1 MTKELLPITLE
12 DAKED
17 FKKLDDLTCQTLK
30 KMPPKS
36 KVGNDAVDF
45 FTYQERLNTKGNKHI
60 SFFDLY
66 TNKNFY
72 MEKTYVKNI
81 LAYLKK
87 NSPNKSDLQIWR
99 SIMGLYFGMP
109 HIFKPLVAMEFYCRF
124 KPTAVLD
131 FTMGW
136 GGRLLGACA
145 LDVPH
150 YIGIDMNDKLRQP
163 YEQMVKMVKP
173 MTDTK
178 ITLMFKDALTV
189 DYSKLDY
196 DMVFTSPPYYNIE
209 LYNKTAQQSKDEWD
223 ANFYDPII
231 RKTFAGLKMGGHY
244 CLNIPAE
251 VYERVAL
258 KILGGADIKVPLN
271 KTQRQ
276 AVAFKGGTAYTEFVY
291 IWKKKGEIKG
301 EGITTYKDKFNKKYG
316 FEKDQSHSVADIAKI
331 TGYKKDGLE
340 TIFDKGVGA
349 YHTNPQSVRPQ
360 VKSPEQWA
368 MARIYSVIM
377 DGKAKKI
384 DASHLVKGEGIAD
397 EQKHVAYKPLP
408 KPRWKNEWV
417 IAKKSPIADR
427 GVFAKKDIPKG
438 TVIAPFYGKEILW
451 SDFKKKYGEYKYN
464 SFYTYTKKR
473 AGKMIVAKEEP
484 YLTMN
489 VVNYIN
495 ELPSGAN
502 AELDKE
508 HLVASRLIR
517 EGEELSLKYPKDY
530 NRYWLK
536 K

>member
-1 MTKELLPITLE
+1 MTKELLPITLD
-12 DAKED
+12 DARDD
-17 FKKLDDLTCQTLK
+17 FKKIDNLTCQTLK
-30 KMPPKS
+30 KIPPKS
-36 KVGNDAVDF
+36 KIGNNAVDF

-87 NSPNKSDLQIWR
+87 NSPNKSDLQVWR

-124 KPTAVLD
+124 KPKSVLD

-163 YEQMVKMVKP
+163 YEQMVKMVQP
-173 MTDTK
+173 MTETK

-209 LYNKTAQQSKDEWD
+209 LYNKTTQQSKDEWD

-231 RKTFAGLKMGGHY
+231 RKTFAGLKTGGHY

-276 AVAFKGGTAYTEFVY
+276 AVAFMGGTAYTEFVY

-301 EGITTYKDKFNKKYG
+301 EGFSNEVKEYEKIFKQYPDVFPSGYFRFLRTRLQKHIKNKTLIYKNGVILTYMIYQNSVKKTPDCIIKKGDVKLDQIVNKNQGNGAAKKVVEDFLTKFKTNRIWLEVRDDNKRAIQFYKDRGFKKVG
-316 FEKDQSHSVADIAKI
+316 DISF
-331 TGYKKDGLE
+331 G
-340 TIFDKGVGA
+340 
-349 YHTNPQSVRPQ
+349 
-360 VKSPEQWA
+360 
-368 MARIYSVIM
+368 
-377 DGKAKKI
+377 
-384 DASHLVKGEGIAD
+384 
-397 EQKHVAYKPLP
+397 
-408 KPRWKNEWV
+408 
-417 IAKKSPIADR
+417 
-427 GVFAKKDIPKG
+427 KDIG
-438 TVIAPFYGKEILW
+438 GVLML
-451 SDFKKKYGEYKYN
+451 
-464 SFYTYTKKR
+464 R
-473 AGKMIVAKEEP
+473 EP
-484 YLTMN
+484 
-489 VVNYIN
+489 V
-495 ELPSGAN
+495 
-502 AELDKE
+502 
-508 HLVASRLIR
+508 
-517 EGEELSLKYPKDY
+517 
-530 NRYWLK
+530 
-536 K
+536 

>member
-1 MTKELLPITLE
+1 MTHEILPITLA
-12 DAKED
+12 DARDE
-17 FKKLDDLTCQTLK
+17 FQKLDDLTCETLK

-36 KVGNDAVDF
+36 KVGNDAVDY

-87 NSPNKSDLQIWR
+87 NSPNKSDLQVWR

-124 KPTAVLD
+124 KPKSVLD

-163 YEQMVKMVKP
+163 YEQMVKMVEP

-189 DYSKLDY
+189 DYGKLDY

-209 LYNKTAQQSKDEWD
+209 LYNKTTQQSKDDWD

-251 VYERVAL
+251 VYDRVAL

-276 AVAFKGGTAYTEFVY
+276 AVAFKGGTAYTELVY
-291 IWKKKGEIKG
+291 IWVKKGQI
-301 EGITTYKDKFNKKYG
+301 EGGAITTYKDKFNKKYG
-316 FEKDQSHSVADIAKI
+316 FDEDQTHSIADIAKI
-331 TGYKKDGLE
+331 SGYKKDGLE
-340 TIFDKGVGA
+340 TIYDKGVGA
-349 YHTNPQSVRPQ
+349 YHTNPQSVRPT

-377 DGKAKKI
+377 GGKAKKI
-384 DASHLVKGEGIAD
+384 DASHLIKGEGFSNEVKEYEKIFKQYPD
-397 EQKHVAYKPLP
+397 VFPSGYFRFLRTRLQKHIKNGTLIYKNGVILTYMVYQNSV
-408 KPRWKNEWV
+408 KKTADCVIKKGDVKLDQIVNKNQGNGA
-417 IAKKSPIADR
+417 AKKVVEDFLTKFKTNKIWLEVRDDNKRAIQFYKDR
-427 GVFAKKDIPKG
+427 GFKKVGDISFGKDIG
-438 TVIAPFYGKEILW
+438 GVL
-451 SDFKKKYGEYKYN
+451 
-464 SFYTYTKKR
+464 
-473 AGKMIVAKEEP
+473 M
-484 YLTMN
+484 
-489 VVNYIN
+489 
-495 ELPSGAN
+495 
-502 AELDKE
+502 
-508 HLVASRLIR
+508 
-517 EGEELSLKYPKDY
+517 
-530 NRYWLK
+530 LK